1 MLETEQLNALSNQ
14 VIAAALAVHSQLGPG
29 LLESTYEA
37 CLAYELAERDLT
49 VEQQQVVPL
58 VYKGLRLEQGY
69 RLDLLVEHELIIEIK
84 AVDELLSIHKA
95 QLLTYL
101 KLTGLRLGLLM
112 NFNVQLLKT
121 GIQRVAH
128 HL

>member
-1 MLETEQLNALSNQ
+1 MLTSEQLNALSNQ

-37 CLAYELAERDLT
+37 CLAYELAERHLT

-58 VYKGLRLEQGY
+58 VYKGLRLDQGY
-69 RLDLLVEHELIIEIK
+69 RLDLLVEHELILEIK

-121 GIQRVAH
+121 GIHRVAY

>member
-1 MLETEQLNALSNQ
+1 MLEPVQLNALSSRI
-14 VIAAALAVHSQLGPG
+14 IAAALAVHSQLGPG

-37 CLAYELAERDLT
+37 CLAYELTERGFKI
-49 VEQQQVVPL
+49 EQQKQVPL

-69 RLDLLVEHELIIEIK
+69 RLDLLVEDEVIVEIK
-84 AVDELLSIHKA
+84 AVDELLGIHKA

-101 KLTGLRLGLLM
+101 KLSKLRLGLLM
-112 NFNVQLLKT
+112 NFNVQLLKN